1 MKKIKIIAIVTL
13 LIFFLIFFLYNY
25 IYFFNAKVAL
35 NKRGYKGII
44 EDIRT
49 VEGRRGLPDIKI
61 NDNWINL
68 SLEESKVKNY
78 ILIGDSIV
86 KDSGI
91 SIMEV
96 FRKNK
101 KGEWYVKGFY

>member
-1 MKKIKIIAIVTL
+1 MKKIIIIAIL
-13 LIFFLIFFLYNY
+13 FFSLIFLVYNLYNDH
-25 IYFFNAKVAL
+25 NVTVEL